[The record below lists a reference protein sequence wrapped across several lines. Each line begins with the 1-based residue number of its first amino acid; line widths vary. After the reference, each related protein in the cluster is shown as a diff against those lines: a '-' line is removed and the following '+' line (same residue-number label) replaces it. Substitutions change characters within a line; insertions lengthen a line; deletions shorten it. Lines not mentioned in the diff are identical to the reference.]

1 MNILSRYIFRKCFAN
16 TCMVI
21 FAFAVLY
28 AIVNSISSIGDVG
41 KGDFN
46 TFALFVYTI
55 VLLPNMI
62 YQLIPLSV
70 LIGVMTAMLSLV
82 NYSEYA
88 IIRTSGVSL
97 KRITSILLMVGI
109 SFAIITFF
117 IGEIVAP
124 AANTFAG
131 EYKLTKTKQVVTTQ
145 LNSGI
150 WSKDGDNNIVNIK
163 QVMPDNT
170 ISNVSI
176 FKYNNDLELQQLI
189 TAVKGNF
196 NTKTNLWELSNAKI
210 LNYTA
215 QNIIESNVTNYIW
228 KTSIEPSYFNI
239 LVIPP
244 EDMSAISLIKYMKHL
259 ELNNQSTQRYQIAFW
274 NKLLY
279 PIAAISMALI
289 ALAFIP
295 NNRRSINLST
305 KLFVG
310 IIIGLSFF
318 FLTKLV
324 GFMALLFSWNPII
337 SSTAPTLGLFL
348 IGWYVILRKE

>member
-1 MNILSRYIFRKCFAN
+1 MNIISRYIFKKCFIN
-16 TCMVI
+16 TCMVV
-21 FAFAVLY
+21 FSFAVLY
-28 AIVNSISSIGDVG
+28 AIVNTISSISDVG

-46 TFALFVYTI
+46 TFSLFVYTLALI
-55 VLLPNMI
+55 PNMI

-70 LIGVMTAMLSLV
+70 LIGVMTAMLGLV

-88 IIRTSGVSL
+88 IIRTSGISL
-97 KRITSILLMVGI
+97 KQITTVLLIFGI
-109 SFAIITFF
+109 CFSLITFF

-124 AANTFAG
+124 SANTFAQD
-131 EYKLTKTKQVVTTQ
+131 YKITKTKQVITTQ

-150 WSKDGDNNIVNIK
+150 WSKDGNNNIVNIK
-163 QVMPDNT
+163 QVMPDDT
-170 ISNVSI
+170 ISGVSI
-176 FKYNNDLELQQLI
+176 FKYSDSLQLEKLI
-189 TAVKGNF
+189 TSSGGKYDKSLCVWDLH
-196 NTKTNLWELSNAKI
+196 NTKI
-210 LNYTA
+210 LDYTG
-215 QNIIESNVTNYIW
+215 QNIAESQIEHYYW
-228 KTSIEPSYFNI
+228 KTAIEPSYFNI
-239 LVIPP
+239 LVISPD
-244 EDMSAISLIKYMKHL
+244 DMSAISLIQYMKHL

-295 NNRRSINLST
+295 NNRRSINLSS

-310 IIIGLSFF
+310 ILIGLSFF

-324 GFMALLFSWNPII
+324 GFMALLFNWNAVI
-337 SSTAPTLGLFL
+337 SATAPTLGLFL